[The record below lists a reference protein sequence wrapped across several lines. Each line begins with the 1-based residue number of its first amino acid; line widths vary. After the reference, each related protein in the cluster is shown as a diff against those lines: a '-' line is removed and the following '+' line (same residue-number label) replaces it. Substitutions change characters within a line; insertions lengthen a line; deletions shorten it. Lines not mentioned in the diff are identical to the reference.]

1 MLDKIIQ
8 FSLNNKYF
16 ILLCSILLIIFGV
29 RTTKQMDID
38 VFPDL
43 TAPTV
48 VVMTDCHGLTSE
60 EVERLVSYPI
70 ETAMNGATDV
80 RRVRSTSSQGFSFV
94 WVEFDWGTDISK
106 ARQVVSEKL
115 VTVEGQI
122 PAEVGQPV
130 MAPQSSVMG
139 EIFFVGLQSDSI
151 SPMELRDIAEWQVQP
166 VIMSTNGVAQVT
178 IIGGDYKQFQ
188 VLADPY
194 KMDGYGVTM
203 EELEQ
208 VCRSMSDNSSGSVV
222 REYGNEY
229 AVRGIARTADTSEME
244 RTFVKMRN
252 GQPVTVGDVA
262 RVTIAPAQ
270 KFGYGSANAKPAIV
284 MSITKQPNPS
294 PPP

>member
-8 FSLNNKYF
+8 FSLKNKYF
-16 ILLCSILLIIFGV
+16 ILLCSILLVIFGV
-29 RTTKQMDID
+29 RTTMKMDID

-80 RRVRSTSSQGFSFV
+80 RRVRSTSSQGYSFV
-94 WVEFDWGTDISK
+94 WVEFDWSTDISK

-122 PAEVGQPV
+122 PENAGQPIL
-130 MAPQSSVMG
+130 APQSSVMG
-139 EIFFVGLQSDSI
+139 EIFFVGLRADST
-151 SPMELRDIAEWQVQP
+151 SQMELRDLAEWQVQP
-166 VIMSTNGVAQVT
+166 LIMSTNGVAQVT

-194 KMDGYGVTM
+194 KMQAYHVSM

-208 VCRSMSDNSSGSVV
+208 VCRTMSDNSSGSVL

-229 AVRGIARTADTSEME
+229 AVRAPTLS
-244 RTFVKMRN
+244 
-252 GQPVTVGDVA
+252 
-262 RVTIAPAQ
+262 RV
-270 KFGYGSANAKPAIV
+270 SRAI
-284 MSITKQPNPS
+284 
-294 PPP
+294 PPPTR